1 MLYFGTVILN
11 MSEERFWNSTPRI
24 FNALVT
30 SHNKYLQMK
39 YGDNNNDVEFGY
51 IDQIEGW

>member
-24 FNALVT
+24 FNALVM

>member
-11 MSEERFWNSTPRI
+11 MSEDTFWNSTPRV

-30 SHNKYLQMK
+30 AHNKYLQMK
-39 YGDNNNDVEFGY
+39 YGKNDKNVEFGY